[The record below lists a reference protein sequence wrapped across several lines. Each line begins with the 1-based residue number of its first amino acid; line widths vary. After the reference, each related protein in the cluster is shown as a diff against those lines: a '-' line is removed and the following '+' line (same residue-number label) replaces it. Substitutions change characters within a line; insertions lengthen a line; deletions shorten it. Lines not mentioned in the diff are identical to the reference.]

1 MVVDLNENEMD
12 SQVLLNRKS
21 PASTETCVCPSV
33 CLAPRILTIG
43 NRGDMI
49 GALCMLCRSNPFSSP
64 FQVDGNDT
72 AFFAKLLSF
81 MGYKRMENKF

>member
-49 GALCMLCRSNPFSSP
+49 GALCMSYGSIPFSSP

-72 AFFAKLLSF
+72 AFFREAF
-81 MGYKRMENKF
+81 KFYGL